1 MGILNVTSENFESEV
16 LQSKEVVL
24 LDFHAT
30 WCGPCK
36 ALAPVLEEVAAADAS
51 IKICKID
58 VDQAPELAKKYR
70 VMSVPTLF
78 VVKNG
83 ETVERTSGLQSKE
96 ELLELVK

>member
-1 MGILNVTSENFESEV
+1 MAILNVTSENFESEV

-36 ALAPVLEEVAAADAS
+36 ALAPVLEEVAAADDS

>member
-1 MGILNVTSENFESEV
+1 MSIINVTGENFQSEV
-16 LQSKEVVL
+16 IESKETVL
-24 LDFHAT
+24 VDFHAT

-36 ALAPVLEEVAAADAS
+36 ALAPVLEEVDAAG
-51 IKICKID
+51 IGVKICKID

-83 ETVERTSGLQSKE
+83 ENVERISGLQSKE
-96 ELLELVK
+96 ELIELVK